1 MLSARIAQ
9 RFQQNQIKL
18 RLAINHCSEAL
29 QRKRP
34 RMPARQRLKID
45 RRLSGATYRWAF
57 FNPSPAARW
66 AVSACKQCDS
76 RHALMEGQRQI
87 TPEAAN
93 TLLRRSLVCAAREKK
108 ARRQKC
114 PPKRSCEQK
123 SVQGYSPADC
133 MNSGLRPA
141 AARNPPHRWKHSSE
155 NRDSQEN
162 LGMIATTMV
171 RGPIS

>member
-1 MLSARIAQ
+1 MRNAFS
-9 RFQQNQIKL
+9 KVKP

-108 ARRQKC
+108 ARRQEC

-123 SVQGYSPADC
+123 SVQGYSPAK
-133 MNSGLRPA
+133 LRRFGPQA
-141 AARNPPHRWKHSSE
+141 GG
-155 NRDSQEN
+155 SQEPASRVET
-162 LGMIATTMV
+162 L
-171 RGPIS
+171 RRE